1 MYANSVM
8 GVLSWFLPIV
18 LGFVST
24 PVLVRGLG
32 HEIYGVYAIILGFL
46 SYSFT
51 FGIGRVASKYVS
63 EFTATG
69 DREKIS
75 QAVSATL
82 IFSILVGAAGA
93 VALAL
98 LTPYLV
104 REVLLLPETSRAAAE
119 TGLYIASVTGL
130 MVMISQVFQN
140 TLQGVHKFGT
150 YLILTNLGAVM
161 LSGGNIMLAIAGY
174 GIPVLIGWN
183 LFSVLTTGTLFFVTA
198 ANALPD
204 FRPTLRIGPEMLTAV
219 LRYGSSIILYQIF
232 ANVFFIFERT
242 WVVRKF
248 GSEALTFYFVPMLLG
263 IYLHGLVTSFAQVLF
278 PRLNELLADQDAL
291 VALYQKANRI
301 VVAVIV
307 AIIATLIVTGELFL
321 SLWVG
326 PDFGERSYSLLVI
339 HVTTFGLIASI
350 VVVWNI
356 AEAFRSP
363 GINVTVTF
371 IWMTLGGGLMLI
383 VGSAYGLEGIA
394 LSRLVAAIATM
405 PVIVFIERR
414 FLGGV
419 MVGHWLK
426 LLSRVAFGSLLMAA
440 VQLAVLFVLPANWVG
455 LIGAVAGGIAVY
467 AAALYL
473 SGYFAE
479 DEIETVR
486 SYFRRFTG
494 FGIK

>member
-18 LGFVST
+18 LGFVAT
-24 PVLVRGLG
+24 PVLVSGLG
-32 HEIYGVYAIILGFL
+32 HELYGVYAIILGFL

-63 EFTATG
+63 EFSATG
-69 DREKIS
+69 NREKIS

-82 IFSILVGAAGA
+82 IFSMIVGAVGA

-98 LTPYLV
+98 LTQYLV
-104 REVLLLPETSRAAAE
+104 REVLLLPENSRAVAE
-119 TGLYIASVTGL
+119 IGLYIASITGL

-161 LSGGNIMLAIAGY
+161 LSGGNIVLAIAGY

-198 ANALPD
+198 VNALPD
-204 FRPTLRIGPEMLTAV
+204 FRPTLRIGSEMFSAV
-219 LRYGSSIILYQIF
+219 LRYGTSIILYQIF

-242 WVVRKF
+242 WVVRRF

-278 PRLNELLADQDAL
+278 PRLNELLSDRDAL
-291 VALYQKANRI
+291 IALYRKANRI
-301 VVAVIV
+301 VVAVVAAIV
-307 AIIATLIVTGELFL
+307 FTLIVTGELFL

-326 PDFGERSYSLLVI
+326 PDFGERSYSVLVI
-339 HVTTFGLIASI
+339 HVITFGLIATI

-371 IWMTLGGGLMLI
+371 IWMTLGSGLMLI
-383 VGSAYGLEGIA
+383 VGSNYGLEGVA
-394 LSRLVAAIATM
+394 LSRLAAAVATM
-405 PVIVFIERR
+405 PVIIFVERR
-414 FLGGV
+414 FIGEVLTGY
-419 MVGHWLK
+419 WLK

-440 VQLAVLFVLPANWVG
+440 VQLAVLFILPANWFG
-455 LIGAVAGGIAVY
+455 LISAVAGGVAVY

-479 DEIETVR
+479 DEIETLR
-486 SYFRRFTG
+486 SWFRRFTG
-494 FGIK
+494 YGI